1 MKDKLI
7 IITVSAILIVI
18 GVVGGY
24 FIGEDG
30 GKKLGYVDG
39 YDKGKYDSYEKGY
52 SLGYDNGKEF
62 VVTHLDQY
70 VKVPKA
76 VGYNEVLEFLN
87 NDATN
92 ENKYSLNDFDC
103 TTFSTMLKSNANKIG
118 IKCAVVSF
126 DMYNTKTL
134 ERSGHAINCFE
145 TTDRGTVYF
154 DPQTDGQRY
163 DIRVGGTYVLQGVS
177 YKITKVDVIW

>member
-24 FIGEDG
+24 FVGEDG

-52 SLGYDNGKEF
+52 SIGYDNGKEF
-62 VVTHLDQY
+62 VVTHLDDY
-70 VKVPKA
+70 VTMPKVVK
-76 VGYNEVLEFLN
+76 YEEVVEFLKE
-87 NDATN
+87 DKTS
-92 ENKYSLNDFDC
+92 EEYYTKQFDC
-103 TTFSTMLKSNANKIG
+103 ISFANTVKENANKVG
-118 IKCAVVSF
+118 IKSAVVSM
-126 DMYNTKTL
+126 DLTNMGKGDDTA
-134 ERSGHAINCFE
+134 HAINCFE

-163 DIRVGGTYVLQGVS
+163 DVRVGGTYTLQGVM

>member
-7 IITVSAILIVI
+7 IITVSVILIVI
-18 GVVGGY
+18 GVTGGY
-24 FIGEDG
+24 FVGEDG

-70 VKVPKA
+70 VKVPKN
-76 VGYNEVLEFLN
+76 VTYKEVVEFLKEDKTSN
-87 NDATN
+87 I
-92 ENKYSLNDFDC
+92 KYTNDFDC
-103 TTFSTMLKSNANKIG
+103 MAFARIVRENANNKNIR
-118 IKCAVVSF
+118 CAIVVF
-126 DMYNTKTL
+126 DLTGTK
-134 ERSGHAINCFE
+134 EISHAVNAFE
-145 TTDRGTVYF
+145 TSDRGVVYF

-163 DIRVGGTYVLQGVS
+163 KIEVGGYYVLS
-177 YKITKVDVIW
+177 EIYKITQVDIIW

>member
-7 IITVSAILIVI
+7 IITVSAILIVL
-18 GVVGGY
+18 GVCGGY
-24 FIGEDG
+24 FVGIDG

-39 YDKGKYDSYEKGY
+39 YDKGKYDSYDKGY

-76 VGYNEVLEFLN
+76 VKYEEVVAFIKSDQTDKN
-87 NDATN
+87 VYSDA
-92 ENKYSLNDFDC
+92 FDC
-103 TTFSTMLKSNANKIG
+103 VSFTKILRENAIKKNIKCGIATFNLKSIDDNELI
-118 IKCAVVSF
+118 
-126 DMYNTKTL
+126 
-134 ERSGHAINCFE
+134 GHAINMFD
-145 TTDRGTVYF
+145 TDRGIVYF
-154 DPQTDGQRY
+154 DPQTDGERY

>member
-24 FIGEDG
+24 FVGIDN

-39 YDKGKYDSYEKGY
+39 YDKGRYDSYEKGY

-62 VVTHLDQY
+62 VVTHLDDY
-70 VKVPKA
+70 IAVPKA
-76 VGYNEVLEFLN
+76 VSYDEVVEFLKE
-87 NDATN
+87 DKTD
-92 ENKYSLNDFDC
+92 KKIYIYDVFDC
-103 TTFSTMLKSNANKIG
+103 VKENANKVG
-118 IKCAVVSF
+118 IRCAIVVLDLHNNKNVMGHSVNAF
-126 DMYNTKTL
+126 DTL
-134 ERSGHAINCFE
+134 DKGI
-145 TTDRGTVYF
+145 VYF
-154 DPQTDGQRY
+154 SSQTDNDVGSIQ
-163 DIRVGGTYVLQGVS
+163 VGGSYNMSGIQ